1 MNTNRNGHP
10 SDHVSASQ
18 INLYLMCPLKY
29 RFSYVDQLPRPFKS
43 ADLALGTAFHAA
55 IQWWHKHRKNGSSP
69 DPPEVSRIFEAD
81 LQAQATEKIKF
92 KNGGSLDEL
101 LALGRSLIET
111 YVNGYQGKPIYES
124 EVPFRVPLINLD
136 TGEEIDLFLDG
147 YFDLL
152 EHEDTVVELKTAA
165 KAYDQFTILNQLQ
178 LSAYAYAYQILYG
191 RPANLR
197 LEVVTKTKR
206 PQLQSVEVYR
216 GKLDMVRFFHITESV
231 CGSIRSGYFHPNFGW
246 QCANCEFAEP
256 CRKWSG

>member
-1 MNTNRNGHP
+1 LNANRNSHP
-10 SDHVSASQ
+10 TDHVSASQ
-18 INLYLMCPLKY
+18 INLYLICPLKY
-29 RFSYVDQLPRPFKS
+29 RFSYVDKLPRPFKP

-55 IQWWHKHRKNGSSP
+55 VQWWHKHRKNGSSP
-69 DPPEVSRIFEAD
+69 DPPEVCRILEAD
-81 LQAQATEKIKF
+81 LHAQSLDEIKF
-92 KNGGSLDEL
+92 KNGESLVEL
-101 LALGRSLIET
+101 VAMGQALIEA
-111 YVNGYQGKPIYES
+111 YVTGYQGDPIYQA
-124 EVPFRVPLINLD
+124 EVPFRVPLVSLD

-152 EHEDTVVELKTAA
+152 EQNDTVVELKTAA

-178 LSAYAYAYQILYG
+178 LSAYAYAYQMLYG

-216 GKLDMVRFFHITESV
+216 GRQDLVRFFHISKSV
-231 CGSIRSGYFHPNFGW
+231 CGAIRSGYFHPNFGW